1 MISRYLFRD
10 GVLAYK
16 GTSLSNFLEVALK
29 DDYMLAAIA
38 PATDMP
44 ADESGCSWSAH
55 KRVLNAPGLA
65 WKIQPE
71 SVTQELRALLLLQQ

>member
-16 GTSLSNFLEVALK
+16 GTSFSTFAEVSKAHDL
-29 DDYMLAAIA
+29 MLTKRKSDSELPAADVWA
-38 PATDMP
+38 SYKLAFN
-44 ADESGCSWSAH
+44 ESSF
-55 KRVLNAPGLA
+55 A
-65 WKIQPE
+65 WKIQPD